1 MSNEIELTEDGRVP
15 ALQTNN
21 KGEVELITK
30 KHPWMGHPNFIF
42 LRNVED
48 SVRNFYDRQEVALC
62 WSAIRALLL
71 DDEEDFKRV
80 KKKYRQLEDTIK
92 SELQWAKENPEVIEN
107 PGKVLY
113 QGTDTPNPG
122 SKDKRKSP
130 FMTAITD
137 QMVIS
142 AIDGYSKIKPK
153 MEVEVP
159 IETRYSAAALSGLNL
174 KTKCNDIQ
182 KLYQLQAQK
191 KAKELQEASSN
202 KDQKQIT

>member
-15 ALQTNN
+15 ALQVNDE
-21 KGEVELITK
+21 GEVELITK

-42 LRNVED
+42 MRNVED

-71 DDEEDFKRV
+71 DDEDDFKRI

-92 SELQWAKENPEVIEN
+92 SELQWAKDNPEIVGN

-113 QGTDTPNPG
+113 QSTDTPNLG
-122 SKDKRKSP
+122 SKDQRKSL
-130 FMTAITD
+130 FMTAVTD
-137 QMVIS
+137 QMMIS
-142 AIDGYSKIKPK
+142 AIDGYSKMKPK

-191 KAKELQEASSN
+191 KAKELASSSN
-202 KDQKQIT
+202 DEQKQIT